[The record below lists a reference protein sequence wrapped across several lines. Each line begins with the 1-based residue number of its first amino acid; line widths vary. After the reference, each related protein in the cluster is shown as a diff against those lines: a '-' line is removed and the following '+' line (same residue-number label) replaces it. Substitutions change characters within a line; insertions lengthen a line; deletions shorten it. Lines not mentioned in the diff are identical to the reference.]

1 VGDRTSLVTSS
12 QGVVAP
18 KTLQIYILASRGLRS
33 DLLAYALEGELSA
46 SCTVVGESWWFSSA
60 QDNKTVAG
68 VLLVDAEVKDPRSF
82 LKEIEAHRVIR
93 VSDFPIA
100 FINLSYDLGIEA
112 SALKDG
118 VVGFFY
124 QDNGLDVLVRGIQ
137 TVVRG
142 EVWMP
147 RELLLECAIGSS
159 RSAGTGD
166 SPISTSLTS
175 REHDV
180 LLLVYM
186 GKRNDEIAMQ
196 LSIAESTVKTH
207 LYKLYKKIGVLNRLQ
222 AARWAAENL
231 PLT

>member
-1 VGDRTSLVTSS
+1 MGDRTSLVKSPRIET
-12 QGVVAP
+12 AP
-18 KTLQIYILASRGLRS
+18 ETLQVFILAPRGLRS

-46 SCTVVGESWWFSSA
+46 TCTVVGESWWFSSA
-60 QDNKTVAG
+60 RDNTTAAG
-68 VLLVDAEVKDPRSF
+68 VLLVDADVKDPRSF
-82 LKEIEAHRVIR
+82 LKEIEAYHDTRE
-93 VSDFPIA
+93 SDIQIA

-124 QDNGLDVLVRGIQ
+124 QDNGLDILVPGIQ
-137 TVVRG
+137 SVARG

-147 RELLLECAIGSS
+147 RELLLECAIGSP
-159 RSAGTGD
+159 RSTGSGD
-166 SPISTSLTS
+166 LPISTSLTS

-186 GKRNDEIAMQ
+186 AKRNDEIAMQ
-196 LSIAESTVKTH
+196 LKITESTVKTH

-231 PLT
+231 PLI